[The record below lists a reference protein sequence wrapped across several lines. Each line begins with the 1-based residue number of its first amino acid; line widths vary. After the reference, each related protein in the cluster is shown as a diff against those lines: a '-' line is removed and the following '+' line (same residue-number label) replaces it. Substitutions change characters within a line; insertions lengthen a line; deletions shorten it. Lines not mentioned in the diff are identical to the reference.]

1 MLPQSMVVMR
11 GLRPA
16 HPSSYETILRSGWV
30 AGSSPATT
38 ARNTD
43 ARSGAPSPAADPPA
57 GDQQHDPGRA
67 GHDAVLG
74 MDARYA
80 GFVAR
85 HETRQLIRRHQ
96 EINRSNDEKDN
107 TEQPENEFHEL
118 IL

>member
-30 AGSSPATT
+30 AGASPATT

-57 GDQQHDPGRA
+57 GDEQHDTGRA

-74 MDARYA
+74 MDARHA
-80 GFVAR
+80 GFMAR
-85 HETRQLIRRHQ
+85 DETRQLIRRHQ
-96 EINRSNDEKDN
+96 EINRGHDEQDN
-107 TEQPENEFHEL
+107 AKQRENEFHEL
-118 IL
+118 SL